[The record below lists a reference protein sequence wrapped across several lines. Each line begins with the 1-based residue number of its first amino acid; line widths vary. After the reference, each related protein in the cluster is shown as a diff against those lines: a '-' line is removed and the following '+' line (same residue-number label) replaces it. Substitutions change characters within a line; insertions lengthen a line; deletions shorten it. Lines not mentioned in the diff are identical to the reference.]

1 MVLQEY
7 IFIIYQRLE
16 AAESALILTITT
28 CFVGPTNFESS
39 SIHNYRYTCLH
50 LPDKFPKLFVLLRRN
65 FNELLKS
72 SLHYR
77 RQSTYK
83 SCCSIIK
90 SHTIYAFIYMI
101 AWLLANSHCCAFP
114 RISELQRQLDDV
126 TTTDNTRP
134 VVSCNAQLACMTGSV
149 AARKHTNTDPVITM
163 RAAALRKPLFSSTW

>member
-1 MVLQEY
+1 MVLQEN

-16 AAESALILTITT
+16 ATESALILTITT
-28 CFVGPTNFESS
+28 CFVGPTNFEPS
-39 SIHNYRYTCLH
+39 SIHNYCHTCPY
-50 LPDKFPKLFVLLRRN
+50 LPHKLPKLFVLLRRN

-72 SLHYR
+72 SLHSR

-83 SCCSIIK
+83 SCCSVIK

-101 AWLLANSHCCAFP
+101 AWLLANSHCCSVSKDFRVAETAGW
-114 RISELQRQLDDV
+114 RH
-126 TTTDNTRP
+126 NTRP